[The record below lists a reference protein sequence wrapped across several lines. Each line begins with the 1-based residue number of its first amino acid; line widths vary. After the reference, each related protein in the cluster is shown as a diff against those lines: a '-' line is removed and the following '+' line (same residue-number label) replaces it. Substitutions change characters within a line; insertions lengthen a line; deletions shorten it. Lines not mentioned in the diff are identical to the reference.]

1 MDIKAQKSNFLKVI
15 LFSAIIS
22 CNNTNSFNEAIDTTA
37 APAIDTAAAYSPIVE
52 KKEESLNVVHKYSN
66 VRLVPDGSG
75 SKVYAFLELYGENDY
90 VQVVSLNGFRTSGSG
105 TFRIEGDKLV
115 LTRSRGVA
123 MEGEFQIVRKEDSK
137 VWIIGK
143 DGLTYVQDDDG
154 FYIKKSIETPT
165 FESLGQSSDE
175 GSSGNDESSNAEDMD
190 KSELIYS
197 GTMNDPESGITQ
209 DYTLKIR
216 PDFTAASIGGGPYIT
231 IEDQGDGS
239 YMWLGGTII
248 GMSFKPSN
256 NSCIVFGSDGSY
268 FCTLYRQ

>member
-1 MDIKAQKSNFLKVI
+1 MDIKGQILNILRVI

-22 CNNTNSFNEAIDTTA
+22 CDSNNSFNESKTVEV
-37 APAIDTAAAYSPIVE
+37 PAVDTAAAYSEIVE

-75 SKVYAFLELYGENDY
+75 NKVYAFLELYGENNY
-90 VQVVSLNGFRTSGSG
+90 FQVVSLNGFRTSGGG

-123 MEGEFQIVRKEDSK
+123 MEGEFQILIKEDFK

-154 FYIKKSIETPT
+154 YYIKKSIETPT

-175 GSSGNDESSNAEDMD
+175 GSTENDESSNAEAMD